1 MNRRLLLLTPFS
13 ALLSRPV
20 RAQTVAAG
28 SIRINHPWA
37 KPSATDA
44 AALFVALENTGAKP
58 DRLTGGATPVASE
71 VILREA
77 DGSPLEFLELLPRR
91 PTVLRP
97 GWRYIALRGLKG
109 PLAIDETFPMTL
121 VFAHA
126 GRVTVTA
133 TVEEGEED

>member
-1 MNRRLLLLTPFS
+1 MDRRVLLLTPFS
-13 ALLSRPV
+13 LLLPRPV
-20 RAQTVAAG
+20 QAQTVTTG
-28 SIRINHPWA
+28 SIRIDHPWA

-44 AALFVALENTGAKP
+44 AALFVALENTGARP
-58 DRLTGGATPVASE
+58 DRLTGGATPIAGD

-91 PTVLRP
+91 PVVLRP
-97 GWRYIALRGLKG
+97 GWRYIALRGLKR
-109 PLAIDETFPMTL
+109 PLAIDETFPLTL

-126 GRVTVTA
+126 GSVTVTA